1 MEKQEQEQR
10 QEQEERQGE
19 NVILLTHSA
28 TAFSTTQKIAGR
40 FKMALEEKS
49 GGRFRVEIFPDDTLG
64 HVNDSD
70 RPLLN
75 QTVEMRIGPA
85 ATDTMGAM
93 LWASTLSDASL
104 EEIDKLLKDGEAR
117 RMLEEECEA
126 KGIKI
131 LAVFPAHY
139 RVLTGNERIDEAE
152 DFSKLEMRI
161 LLPIRQKGPIGRVSE
176 RRPEF
181 MIFIRC
187 FPHCSR
193 DSLIHRKIRS
203 RSLYP
208 TRSTACKN
216 T

>member
-1 MEKQEQEQR
+1 M
-10 QEQEERQGE
+10 
-19 NVILLTHSA
+19 
-28 TAFSTTQKIAGR
+28 
-40 FKMALEEKS
+40 
-49 GGRFRVEIFPDDTLG
+49 EIFPDDTLG

-126 KGIKI
+126 KGISFWRCFRLI
-131 LAVFPAHY
+131 TVCLRATSGLMRQRIFPSWRCA
-139 RVLTGNERIDEAE
+139 
-152 DFSKLEMRI
+152 F